1 MTQKYS
7 SFWLYQLDSW
17 YIVYV
22 EKLFNIYLQ
31 FVLFAAYSQVI
42 TLTVYTYLFSNLFG
56 HQYLEPK
63 DSMKL
68 DMFNEIGVSIS
79 KDKPFDVHTPVVHIP
94 LFTLIE
100 FIAYLGW
107 IKVAETLL
115 NPWGDDDE
123 DFQINYL
130 IDRNFQVGLYAYHIW
145 S

>member
-1 MTQKYS
+1 
-7 SFWLYQLDSW
+7 L
-17 YIVYV
+17 I
-22 EKLFNIYLQ
+22 
-31 FVLFAAYSQVI
+31 FAAYSQVI

-63 DSMKL
+63 DNMKL
-68 DMFNEIGVSIS
+68 DMFTEIGVSIS
-79 KDKPFDVHTPVVHIP
+79 KDKPFDLHTPVVHIP
-94 LFTLIE
+94 LFTIIE

-130 IDRNFQVGLYAYHIW
+130 IDRNFQVLT
-145 S
+145 

>member
-1 MTQKYS
+1 M
-7 SFWLYQLDSW
+7 
-17 YIVYV
+17 
-22 EKLFNIYLQ
+22 LFN
-31 FVLFAAYSQVI
+31 LFAAYSQVI

-63 DSMKL
+63 GSMKL

-130 IDRNFQVGLYAYHIW
+130 IDRNFQVNYKHVYIMTLDVSFLIKFQKSAWIW
-145 S
+145 